1 MNTISPQCCSGA
13 TTILKCSCDANTLTA
28 TTCQDTINIGITCAT
43 FTIVAIYGIY
53 RFFKYKTKEQED
65 KKTIEQ
71 NKRTWEVEDIERKQ
85 KATLLDKE
93 LQILY
98 DTCYE
103 NKDKDVKK
111 TVKPHNSEEITKYL
125 NVIHKAIGIN
135 YIDKQPAS
143 NENKDPQQ
151 I

>member
-1 MNTISPQCCSGA
+1 MNTILLQCCSGA
-13 TTILKCSCDANTLTA
+13 TTILNCKCDVDVTNYYNLEIAG
-28 TTCQDTINIGITCAT
+28 TICHAIVCVTEIIIGGFVIWKIIEYIAK
-43 FTIVAIYGIY
+43 GIAGW
-53 RFFKYKTKEQED
+53 R
-65 KKTIEQ
+65 
-71 NKRTWEVEDIERKQ
+71 KRAWEVEDIERKQ